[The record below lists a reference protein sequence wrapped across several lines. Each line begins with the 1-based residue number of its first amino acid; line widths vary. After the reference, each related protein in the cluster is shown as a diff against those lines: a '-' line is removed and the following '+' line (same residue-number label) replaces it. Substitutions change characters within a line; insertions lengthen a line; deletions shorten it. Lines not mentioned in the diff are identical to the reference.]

1 MGERG
6 EEEKKSNIM
15 NYKCCFLLFVISL
28 FMARFVF
35 NNNDNEKILTTFWT
49 DENIAYWYNFNP
61 TNGRNKT
68 PCEINLRQYA
78 QLNAA
83 KCIPRDIII
92 TVKDLIIEE
101 IKRKRGEPNDEYWL
115 SILGAIKPPEKQVV
129 SRCSSLNSYCG
140 GDQGLKCLPTLK
152 KNKLT
157 VVLLNNNN
165 QMMKNK
171 FYEKEI
177 EVNNNNTLGIV
188 KEKGEFYFK
197 FYDQV
202 HLKCDCQCPL

>member
-1 MGERG
+1 
-6 EEEKKSNIM
+6 
-15 NYKCCFLLFVISL
+15 
-28 FMARFVF
+28 MARFVF
-35 NNNDNEKILTTFWT
+35 NNNNNDNEKILTTFWT

-157 VVLLNNNN
+157 VVLLNN